1 MPPKRSTGPSAAS
14 KAAAAARSARLERLA
29 AERSAAAAARKSKM
43 AEGTPLLLPSAAAAA
58 AVASASASAAS
69 AAHSPT
75 LAKDDRCACPA
86 RCAQHLK
93 LWGSSSLPRAHRPAP
108 HGCCASHHLLQAEP
122 SSSSSSNGRCRS
134 ILPRLPGTSSS
145 GWQRYRCAFAGPPE
159 MWSVVILYY
168 SSIMI
173 FYPLGQVAIEECEK
187 RVAALEPGGGTGS
200 GGHTMLAGG
209 SSTRPGSGT
218 PTSMAAGFF
227 PPPTQWLRFGNCA
240 GGY

>member
-1 MPPKRSTGPSAAS
+1 VCVSCSLRAAFEALGQQLAAESPSPRPTWVLRITPPTAGGAKQQQQQQWSLQVHS
-14 KAAAAARSARLERLA
+14 AAAARDQQQRLA
-29 AERSAAAAARKSKM
+29 A
-43 AEGTPLLLPSAAAAA
+43 
-58 AVASASASAAS
+58 
-69 AAHSPT
+69 
-75 LAKDDRCACPA
+75 
-86 RCAQHLK
+86 
-93 LWGSSSLPRAHRPAP
+93 
-108 HGCCASHHLLQAEP
+108 LQVL
-122 SSSSSSNGRCRS
+122 S
-134 ILPRLPGTSSS
+134 
-145 GWQRYRCAFAGPPE
+145 AFAGPPE